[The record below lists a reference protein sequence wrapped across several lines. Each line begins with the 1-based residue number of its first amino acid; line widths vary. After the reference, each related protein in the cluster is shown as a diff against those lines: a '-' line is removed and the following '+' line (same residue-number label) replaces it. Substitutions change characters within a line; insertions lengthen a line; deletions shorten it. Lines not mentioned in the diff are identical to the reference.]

1 MSLFTNLATAGGA
14 LGFKPTALYS
24 FEYIPRQRKNDKVEM
39 FMLVPP
45 EQYSMQYGYRMTVH
59 KTIGSTVVD
68 WSGVDNPV
76 IQLGGSLWS
85 YWLDQLPAPFGN
97 NLLGNGKAGA
107 ILNNFASGLVNKAAT
122 ALASAVSNFFPLNQM
137 SGLDEFFRIKFML
150 YDFWQKDG
158 LALEPGLTSD
168 QLVPTSL
175 NTLGQ
180 LPVDGIFGGMRKLAK
195 MSLDNNL
202 YDIQFVYHDYDDNI
216 HWEVVPQNFQVSRDK
231 NDPFTA
237 RWSVSLVGIR
247 DVRKQPYFVPP
258 ISKKFSADQAM
269 KDIATALVTVNPVN
283 VFQRSVQNITA
294 DYKELRKL
302 SWGGVL
308 ASYEIALSDY
318 FNGFA
323 SNQDVIVAQSDAYAA
338 VARAAILEAVRG
350 LYGMDAS
357 QYKAASES
365 NSPSLSVIQ
374 SGYAD
379 IFIAIANFLQYT
391 VALSGI
397 KGYTGVKFPIINSN
411 SDSTLQDLAPLDEEF
426 FSGTSENTIQYS
438 DYGWVSYTVMQG
450 DTLGSIAIRKLG
462 DYSRFPEIARVNDLK
477 LTDFALGGMV
487 GKTIKLPIEKKSV
500 FNKTG
505 NLVYWKHVPK
515 NPTIQSLQ
523 DELIGRDLYLSQ
535 TRDFVVDNS
544 GDLKCAL
551 PGDGFRQNIT
561 DAVSLPQGIL
571 PLYPEWGNPIQVG
584 QVNVEVD
591 QKVLQNK
598 FENVVYADPRVRAVS
613 TDVTKTKQ
621 IGDAL
626 YFESRVEPLVGIVQT
641 I

>member
-14 LGFKPTALYS
+14 LGFNPTALFS

-39 FMLVPP
+39 FLLVPP

-97 NLLGNGKAGA
+97 NLLGDGKAGA

-122 ALASAVSNFFPLNQM
+122 ALGAAVSNFFPLNQM

-158 LALEPGLTSD
+158 LSLEYGLTSD
-168 QLVPTSL
+168 QLIPTSL

-202 YDIQFVYHDYDDNI
+202 YDIQFVYHDYDDNV
-216 HWEVVPQNFQVSRDK
+216 HWEVVPQNFRVSRDK

-237 RWSVSLVGIR
+237 RWSVDLVGIR
-247 DVRKQPYFVPP
+247 DVRRQPYFVPP
-258 ISKKFSADQAM
+258 ISKKFNADQAM
-269 KDIATALVTVNPVN
+269 KDIATALVSVNPVN
-283 VFQRSVQNITA
+283 VLQRSVQNITA
-294 DYKELRKL
+294 DYRELSKL
-302 SWGGVL
+302 SWSGVM
-308 ASYEIALSDY
+308 ASYEVVLSDY

-323 SNQDVIVAQSDAYAA
+323 SNQDAVVAQSDAYAA
-338 VARAAILEAVRG
+338 TCRAAILEAIRG
-350 LYGMDAS
+350 LYGMNSAQYAS
-357 QYKAASES
+357 AS
-365 NSPSLSVIQ
+365 NSNAPSLDVIS

-379 IFIAIANFLQYT
+379 IFIAIANVLQYT
-391 VALSGI
+391 TGLSGI
-397 KGYTGVKFPIINSN
+397 KGYTGVKYPIINSN
-411 SDSTLQDLAPLDEEF
+411 SDSTVQDLSPLDEEF
-426 FSGTSENTIQYS
+426 FSGTQNTTIQYS
-438 DYGWVSYTVMQG
+438 DSGWVSYTVSQG

-462 DYSRFPEIARVNDLK
+462 DYARFPEIARVNGLR

-487 GKTIKLPIEKKSV
+487 GKQIKLPIEKKSV
-500 FNKTG
+500 YNKSG
-505 NLVYWKHVPK
+505 NLVYWKQVPK
-515 NPTIQSLQ
+515 TPTAQTLQ
-523 DELIGRDLYLSQ
+523 DEIIGRDLFLSQ
-535 TRDFVVDNS
+535 QRDLVVDNS
-544 GDLKCAL
+544 GDLKVTL
-551 PGDGFRQNIT
+551 PEEGFKQNIT
-561 DAVSLPQGIL
+561 DVVTMPQGTL

-584 QVNVEVD
+584 QVNVDVN

-598 FENVVYADPRVRAVS
+598 IENVIYTDPRVRALT
-613 TDVTKTKQ
+613 TDVKKTKQ
-621 IGDAL
+621 VGDAI
-626 YFESRVEPLVGIVQT
+626 YFESRVEPLVGIVQQV
-641 I
+641 